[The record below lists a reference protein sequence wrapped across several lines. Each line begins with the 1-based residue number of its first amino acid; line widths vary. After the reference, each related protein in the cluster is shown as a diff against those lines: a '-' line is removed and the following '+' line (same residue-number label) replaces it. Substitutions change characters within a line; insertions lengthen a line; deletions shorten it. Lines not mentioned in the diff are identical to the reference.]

1 MPAEHLS
8 KFVPD
13 CSRAEQQIIWLQSLR
28 TTRDERLS
36 AAVNVQTFGLLTRD
50 YQNKRDTANGL
61 QNWWVDTN
69 IREVYKKCAG

>member
-1 MPAEHLS
+1 MPVEHLS

-13 CSRAEQQIIWLQSLR
+13 CSKAEQQILWLQSLR

-36 AAVNVQTFGLLTRD
+36 AAVNIQAFGFLTND
-50 YQNKRDTANGL
+50 YQNRKDTANGL

-69 IREVYKKCAG
+69 IREVYKKCAA